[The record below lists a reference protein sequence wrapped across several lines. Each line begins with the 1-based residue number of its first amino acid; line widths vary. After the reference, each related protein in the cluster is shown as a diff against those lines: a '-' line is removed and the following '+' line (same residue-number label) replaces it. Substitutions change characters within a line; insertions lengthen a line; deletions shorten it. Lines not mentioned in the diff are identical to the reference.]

1 VGDVL
6 ERIIQVAVP
15 ALQPYE
21 VAEVMVPIGS
31 DWLKRG
37 SEARVDLLLPSGSGH
52 SRLTTST
59 VALP

>member
-6 ERIIQVAVP
+6 ERIISVPVP
-15 ALQPYE
+15 ALKPYE
-21 VAEVMVPIGS
+21 AAEVMVPIGS

-52 SRLTTST
+52 SRLTTSI